1 MRIYFVGLLVS
12 NIGSWLQFT
21 ATSVLIYGI
30 DKKATDV
37 GLNTLFQFLP
47 MLILGAWAGGFA
59 DRHDRRTIAIYTQAL
74 LGLQAV
80 FLAAANFTGN
90 ATMPVIFASS
100 LILGIINAMDNPA
113 RRGLVTE
120 LVESHEISNA
130 MSLNTTV
137 MTGSRIFGPAMAGLL
152 IGPLGTAWL
161 FTLNAFSFIA
171 VLVSLFLIKRKEMFS
186 VPVTQRSPKPVREA
200 FAFVNADPLLKRTF
214 IVFTIVSTFAFNF
227 GVVLPKL
234 VDVRWATPAAFPW
247 MLTMIS
253 IGSIAGSL
261 ATARLS
267 QATPRWFM
275 WATGLC
281 GVSAIGLAWSPNLV
295 IAFIVALPL
304 GAGGTACVAA
314 MNGLSQMNTP
324 PEMRGRMLALVA
336 VAFLG
341 STPIGGPITGWVADA
356 VGVEWALA
364 YGGIVAL
371 LCVPMLRK
379 L

>member
-1 MRIYFVGLLVS
+1 
-12 NIGSWLQFT
+12 
-21 ATSVLIYGI
+21 
-30 DKKATDV
+30 
-37 GLNTLFQFLP
+37 
-47 MLILGAWAGGFA
+47 
-59 DRHDRRTIAIYTQAL
+59 
-74 LGLQAV
+74 
-80 FLAAANFTGN
+80 
-90 ATMPVIFASS
+90 
-100 LILGIINAMDNPA
+100 
-113 RRGLVTE
+113 
-120 LVESHEISNA
+120 
-130 MSLNTTV
+130 
-137 MTGSRIFGPAMAGLL
+137 
-152 IGPLGTAWL
+152 
-161 FTLNAFSFIA
+161 
-171 VLVSLFLIKRKEMFS
+171 
-186 VPVTQRSPKPVREA
+186 
-200 FAFVNADPLLKRTF
+200 
-214 IVFTIVSTFAFNF
+214 
-227 GVVLPKL
+227 
-234 VDVRWATPAAFPW
+234 
-247 MLTMIS
+247 
-253 IGSIAGSL
+253 
-261 ATARLS
+261 
-267 QATPRWFM
+267 M